1 MNQLLIFLARE
12 ESCRLEPYVDAA
24 GHWTIGYGHVCMP
37 TQQPITA
44 VVAAVWLADDAAA
57 ALKVVNRV
65 AGLNDDMKIA
75 LASFVFNVGGQAF
88 ERSAMFRL
96 LRAGAWYRAADE
108 FNRWVYVHAGGV
120 PVVLEGLRRRR
131 VRERELFLRGVEH
144 ELAKEAGC

>member
-1 MNQLLIFLARE
+1 MTEAGFNRLLIFIARE
-12 ESCRLEPYVDAA
+12 ESLRLIPYVDAA
-24 GHWTIGYGHVCMP
+24 GAGRLATGMCAC
-37 TQQPITA
+37 QLRKPITA

-108 FNRWVYVHAGGV
+108 FNRVGIRACWRCACGAG
-120 PVVLEGLRRRR
+120 RT
-131 VRERELFLRGVEH
+131 
-144 ELAKEAGC
+144 EAAACA